1 MFSWAFRNIP
11 EYEGTEGMCWLVI
24 GKGCSRG
31 DLGDSEGRFSVFTW
45 ERSVGDEVS
54 SASGELDGPL

>member
-1 MFSWAFRNIP
+1 
-11 EYEGTEGMCWLVI
+11 MCWLVI